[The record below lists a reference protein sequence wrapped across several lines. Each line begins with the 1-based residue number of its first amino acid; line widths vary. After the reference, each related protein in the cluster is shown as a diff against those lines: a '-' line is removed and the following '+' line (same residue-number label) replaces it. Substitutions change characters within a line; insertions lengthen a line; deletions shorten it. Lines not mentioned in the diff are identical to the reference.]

1 VKKEREEMKKLF
13 SAILIAVLV
22 LFNFASCDDGVRYT
36 DSVDD
41 YNKGEYNLYKTFYL
55 SSIPENATVVSFSY
69 YRHVHENAS
78 DVYLELRFS
87 TIEELEAHLD
97 AISNHTKTVLANSHT
112 QPYDGE
118 WFFEVANPYDE
129 KYVDA
134 FCWDYN
140 GWIDGE
146 KNYTGYSIEQKDNY
160 VRYKCDYGIVSYSL
174 EDLTVIQTNAR
185 GWFSRGNYTPRYFK
199 RFNIPTNEE
208 IVRRYYRENYF
219 KPVE

>member
-1 VKKEREEMKKLF
+1 MKKML
-13 SAILIAVLV
+13 SAILVAVILLLSLV
-22 LFNFASCDDGVRYT
+22 SCDDGVRYT

-41 YNKGEYNLYKTFYL
+41 YNRGDYYFYKSFYL

-69 YRHVHENAS
+69 YSHVHES
-78 DVYLELRFS
+78 SYDVYLELRFS
-87 TIEELEAHLD
+87 TIEELKAHLD
-97 AISNHTKTVLANSHT
+97 AISNHTKTVLASSHT

-118 WFFEVANPYDE
+118 WFFEVSNPYDE

-134 FCWDYN
+134 FCWNYN

-146 KNYTGYSIEQKDNY
+146 NYAGYSIENEDNY

-174 EDLTVIQTNAR
+174 EDLIVIQTEAHGCFER
-185 GWFSRGNYTPRYFK
+185 YVVNYTPKYFK

-208 IVRRYYRENYF
+208 LVRRYYIENYF

>member
-1 VKKEREEMKKLF
+1 MKKAL
-13 SAILIAVLV
+13 SAILSAVILLLSLV
-22 LFNFASCDDGVRYT
+22 SCDDGVRYT

-41 YNKGEYNLYKTFYL
+41 YNRGDYYFYNSFYL

-97 AISNHTKTVLANSHT
+97 AISNHTKTVLASSHT

-129 KYVDA
+129 NYVDA

-146 KNYTGYSIEQKDNY
+146 KNYTGYSIERKNDHAIYN
-160 VRYKCDYGIVSYSL
+160 CDYGIVSYSV
-174 EDLTVIQTNAR
+174 EDLTVIQAR
-185 GWFSRGNYTPRYFK
+185 AHGRFEPYEEGYTPKYFK
-199 RFNIPTNEE
+199 RFNIPTNDEL
-208 IVRRYYRENYF
+208 VRRYYIENYF